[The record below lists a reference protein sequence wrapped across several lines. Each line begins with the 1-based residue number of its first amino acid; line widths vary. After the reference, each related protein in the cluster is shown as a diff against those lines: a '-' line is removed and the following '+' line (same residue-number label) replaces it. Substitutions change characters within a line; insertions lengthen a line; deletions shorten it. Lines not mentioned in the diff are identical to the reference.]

1 MNDLWAK
8 ADAFMEQADGYDPA
22 NAPRPTDSLGR
33 PLRVAPSHPLDQ
45 AAELMELIDQLEMD
59 GRFDEDAPNRSL
71 RWARWHQL
79 SAERQISA
87 GFPGRATDHLELCA
101 GLYANEGHPQLGAQL
116 YNQAAE
122 LYRSFDDQDRART
135 AMLKALDLEG

>member
-1 MNDLWAK
+1 MSDLWAK
-8 ADAFMEQADGYDPA
+8 ADAFMEQAEDYDPA
-22 NAPRPTDSLGR
+22 TAPRPTDSLGR

-45 AAELMELIDQLEMD
+45 AAKLMEFIDQLEMD

-79 SAERQISA
+79 SAERQTAA

-101 GLYANEGHPQLGAQL
+101 GLYANEGQAELGAEL
-116 YNQAAE
+116 YRKAAE
-122 LYRSFDDQDRART
+122 LYRSFDDLDRART
-135 AMLKALDLEG
+135 ALLRATELEG